1 MHNYSTDIQPVSV
14 PGVPFVPMTRRPAA
28 TTSHERV
35 LVVSIDGLAPRVI
48 TPTTMPNLCGLAL
61 AGASC
66 FEARTVEPPITVPA
80 HASMF
85 HGVEP
90 AVHHLVDNTWRRP
103 DGPSRSFLAVARATG
118 RSTASVLC
126 WLPLDELIEPDAA
139 DHRVTFDRGYDP
151 HDDDVVTERVVDLL
165 RSERPDVT
173 LAYLVAC
180 DLAGHASGW
189 GSPEYVAAATR
200 TDELLGALVAA
211 AGPDTAIVVTTDHGG
226 VGRSHGEPLPD
237 TMATF
242 VTVRSARVAP
252 CSMWPGASILDVA
265 PTVADLAGVAP
276 DAAWV
281 GRSLVGAER
290 PIVDHLLDLTASM
303 ADHSYGERVDML
315 SHALQAAACARRDGG
330 SDELVLAALLH
341 DIGHVLADA
350 TGAVTEWGAPDH
362 AEVGARHLQA
372 WFGPGVI
379 EPVRGHVEAKR
390 YLVATDPSY
399 LAVLSPAS
407 VATLHQQGGACTP
420 DEAAAFGAREHAAA
434 AVALR
439 RCDDAGKQTGLDV
452 LPLAAYRALID
463 ELLMPGASPDRDVAT
478 AVHEFAVRRRRRRGR
493 RRSPAG
499 RGRRRGRRRP
509 GRGG

>member
-1 MHNYSTDIQPVSV
+1 
-14 PGVPFVPMTRRPAA
+14 MTRPPSEAA
-28 TTSHERV
+28 HRERV

-66 FEARTVEPPITVPA
+66 FEGRTVEPPVTVPA

-90 AVHHLVDNTWRRP
+90 TVHHLVDNTRRRP
-103 DGPSRSFLAVARATG
+103 GGPSRSFLAVAHAAG

-139 DHRVTFDRGYDP
+139 DHRVALDSGYDP
-151 HDDDVVTERVVDLL
+151 HDDDVVTQRVVDLL
-165 RSERPDVT
+165 RHERPDVT
-173 LAYLVAC
+173 LTYLVAC

-189 GSPEYVAAATR
+189 GSPEYVAAAAR
-200 TDELLGALVAA
+200 TDELLSALVAA

-226 VGRSHGEPLPD
+226 VGHSHGEPLPD

-242 VTVRSARVAP
+242 VTVRSSRIEP
-252 CSMWPGASILDVA
+252 RSMWPGASILDVA
-265 PTVADLAGVAP
+265 PTVADLACVAP

-281 GRSLVGAER
+281 GRSLVGTER
-290 PIVDHLLDLTASM
+290 PIADHVLELTASM

-341 DIGHVLADA
+341 DIGHVLADVA
-350 TGAVTEWGAPDH
+350 GAVTELGEPDH

-372 WFGPGVI
+372 WFAPGVV
-379 EPVRGHVEAKR
+379 EPVRAARGGQALPR
-390 YLVATDPSY
+390 RDRPLVPRRAQPGVD
-399 LAVLSPAS
+399 
-407 VATLHQQGGACTP
+407 
-420 DEAAAFGAREHAAA
+420 RHAA
-434 AVALR
+434 
-439 RCDDAGKQTGLDV
+439 
-452 LPLAAYRALID
+452 
-463 ELLMPGASPDRDVAT
+463 
-478 AVHEFAVRRRRRRGR
+478 
-493 RRSPAG
+493 PAG
-499 RGRRRGRRRP
+499 WRVHPR
-509 GRGG
+509 